1 MMRRFK
7 VTVEGRE
14 YDVSV
19 EELSDDSGGLYPDR
33 ATMRAAAPKA
43 VRTSAAAV
51 QAPEK
56 GAAPSPASP
65 GDVVSPLAGM
75 LLSIDV
81 AMGAAV
87 EADTQVATLEAMK
100 TKTLVKAGRSGKV
113 TAIAVKA
120 GQAVEAGQVLITI
133 G

>member
-1 MMRRFK
+1 M
-7 VTVEGRE
+7 
-14 YDVSV
+14 
-19 EELSDDSGGLYPDR
+19 
-33 ATMRAAAPKA
+33 
-43 VRTSAAAV
+43 
-51 QAPEK
+51 
-56 GAAPSPASP
+56 
-65 GDVVSPLAGM
+65 SPLAGM

-113 TAIAVKA
+113 TAIAAKA
-120 GQAVEAGQVLITI
+120 GQAVEAGQVLVTI